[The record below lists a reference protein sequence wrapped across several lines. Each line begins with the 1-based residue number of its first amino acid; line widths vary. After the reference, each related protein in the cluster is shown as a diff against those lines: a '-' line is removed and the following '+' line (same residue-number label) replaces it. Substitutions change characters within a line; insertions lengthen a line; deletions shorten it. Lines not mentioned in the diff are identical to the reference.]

1 MFRLKLLR
9 MVDFS
14 LNEEIS
20 IYMYMYVAD
29 DVGFTREF
37 VLLYVGIFSF
47 NMKHYVKLI
56 IFSFFFLFLFCV
68 CKYHIYKN
76 DNF

>member
-1 MFRLKLLR
+1 MASKTEVWVFRLKLLR
-9 MVDFS
+9 MVDF
-14 LNEEIS
+14 S

-56 IFSFFFLFLFCV
+56 IFFFFVFVFILCV
-68 CKYHIYKN
+68 QISYI
-76 DNF
+76 

>member
-1 MFRLKLLR
+1 MASKTEVWVFRLKLLR

-14 LNEEIS
+14 LNEEFYFS

-47 NMKHYVKLI
+47 NM
-56 IFSFFFLFLFCV
+56 
-68 CKYHIYKN
+68 
-76 DNF
+76 

>member
-14 LNEEIS
+14 IYM
-20 IYMYMYVAD
+20 YMYMYVAD
-29 DVGFTREF
+29 DVDFTREF

-47 NMKHYVKLI
+47 NMKHYVTCKLI
-56 IFSFFFLFLFCV
+56 IFSFLFLFLFCV

>member
-1 MFRLKLLR
+1 MASKTEVWVFRLKLLR

-14 LNEEIS
+14 LNEEFS

-29 DVGFTREF
+29 DVDFTREF

-47 NMKHYVKLI
+47 NM
-56 IFSFFFLFLFCV
+56 
-68 CKYHIYKN
+68 
-76 DNF
+76 

>member
-1 MFRLKLLR
+1 MASKTEVWVFRLKLLR

-14 LNEEIS
+14 LNEEFS
-20 IYMYMYVAD
+20 IYMYMYMYMYVAD

-47 NMKHYVKLI
+47 NM
-56 IFSFFFLFLFCV
+56 
-68 CKYHIYKN
+68 
-76 DNF
+76 

>member
-1 MFRLKLLR
+1 MASKTE
-9 MVDFS
+9 VDFS
-14 LNEEIS
+14 LNEEFYFS

-47 NMKHYVKLI
+47 NM
-56 IFSFFFLFLFCV
+56 
-68 CKYHIYKN
+68 
-76 DNF
+76 

>member
-14 LNEEIS
+14 IYM
-20 IYMYMYVAD
+20 YMYMYVAD

-56 IFSFFFLFLFCV
+56 IFSFLFLFLFCV